1 MNLNAPMID
10 ARPISDTRR
19 SLKSMKITW
28 LNAVYATSRCVKSIA
43 VSVSSLKVP
52 GSIRRISNP
61 TRRSEQDLYQMS
73 LTPSVHFSARSPQG
87 FRASLKGVA
96 CSVAVVIGL
105 SLSIAGAD
113 RSEASIDATK
123 SVKALAD
130 YQLTDKQ
137 YKCHNEIIYRE
148 SRWKIDAV
156 NGSHHGYYQIR
167 SKHIKG
173 KPYDYQFWMYWYYVA
188 KRYGITKYD
197 EPNYCKALHHLK
209 TKGWQ

>member
-1 MNLNAPMID
+1 MQNTILNARYVM
-10 ARPISDTRR
+10 
-19 SLKSMKITW
+19 
-28 LNAVYATSRCVKSIA
+28 NRCVKSIRQSRSYLNLVA
-43 VSVSSLKVP
+43 
-52 GSIRRISNP
+52 SIRLTSNP
-61 TRRSEQDLYQMS
+61 PRRSEQDLYQRY
-73 LTPSVHFSARSPQG
+73 LTEAVHFSARSPKG

-113 RSEASIDATK
+113 RVEASIDATK
-123 SVKALAD
+123 SLKSLAD
-130 YQLTDKQ
+130 YQLTNKQ
-137 YKCHNEIIYRE
+137 YQCHNQIVYRE
-148 SRWKIDAV
+148 STWKINAV
-156 NGSHHGYYQIR
+156 NGSHHGYYQLR

-188 KRYGITKYD
+188 KRYGVTQYD

>member
-1 MNLNAPMID
+1 MNHTM
-10 ARPISDTRR
+10 
-19 SLKSMKITW
+19 

-43 VSVSSLKVP
+43 VSVSSSKVP
-52 GSIRRISNP
+52 GSIRRTSNP
-61 TRRSEQDLYQMS
+61 TRRSEQDLYQMY

-113 RSEASIDATK
+113 RVEASIDATK
-123 SVKALAD
+123 SLKSLAD
-130 YQLTDKQ
+130 YQLTNKQ
-137 YKCHNEIIYRE
+137 YKCHNQIVFRE
-148 SRWKIDAV
+148 STWKIDAIG
-156 NGSHHGYYQIR
+156 NKSGTKQTHGYYQIK
-167 SKHIKG
+167 SDHIKG

-188 KRYGITKYD
+188 KRYGVTQYD